1 MTMIYRLIALA
12 VGYGFGLIQTGYMMG
27 KLQNIDIREHGSGN
41 AGTTN
46 TFRVMGAKKGILVF
60 LGDFLKA
67 WIPCMIFRL
76 IFQNSTQINE
86 IVLLLYAALGVVLGH
101 SFPAHLGFRGGKGVA
116 SIAGLIGALD
126 WRVAVVC
133 AAVFVITFLIS
144 KYVSLASIFVM
155 IALVSTTVYLSFVGV
170 FGEMNVAEIRILVVI
185 IASLSV
191 YRHKDNIK
199 RLLNG
204 TENKMLKKKQS

>member
-1 MTMIYRLIALA
+1 MFYRILALA
-12 VGYGFGLIQTGYMMG
+12 VGYGFGLIQTGYIMG

-46 TFRVMGAKKGILVF
+46 AFRVMGAKKGSLVF

-67 WIPCMIFRL
+67 WIPCIAFRIL
-76 IFQNSTQINE
+76 FHDVEQVNH

-126 WRVAVVC
+126 WRVAVLC
-133 AAVFVITFLIS
+133 AIVFTVTFFAS
-144 KYVSLASIFVM
+144 KYVSLASILVM
-155 IALVSTTVYLSFVGV
+155 IALVSSTWYLSMQGI
-170 FGEMNVAEIRILVVI
+170 FGEMNLWELRCLVLVI
-185 IASLSV
+185 GALSV

-199 RLLNG
+199 RLLRG
-204 TENKMLKKKQS
+204 TENKMLGKKQAK